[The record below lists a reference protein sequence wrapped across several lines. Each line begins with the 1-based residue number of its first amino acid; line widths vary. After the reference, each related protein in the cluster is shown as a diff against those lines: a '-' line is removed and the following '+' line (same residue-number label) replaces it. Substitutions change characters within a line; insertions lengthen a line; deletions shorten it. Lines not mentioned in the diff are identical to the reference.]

1 MSSRTLLSLAAS
13 VVCTLLLGYFA
24 LQLAG
29 VGGRLFVLHSQGWW
43 WPLVCLGFT
52 LMAAGLGTSL
62 HRRRLRHDAAID

>member
-24 LQLAG
+24 LQLTG
-29 VGGRLFVLHSQGWW
+29 VGGRLFVLYSQEWW

-52 LMAAGLGTSL
+52 LMAVGLGTSL
-62 HRRRLRHDAAID
+62 HRRRLRDYPTID